1 MLSMG
6 SAFTPNYQYGIVII
20 FSMFVLVPL
29 LNFSQPVLNSL
40 SELSPLRAAVLIRGC
55 SVGSRSSAAKA
66 RPFP

>member
-40 SELSPLRAAVLIRGC
+40 SE
-55 SVGSRSSAAKA
+55 SAARCSFDK
-66 RPFP
+66 RVQRGQQV